1 MSGLSVFYGG
11 ILNMTLINA
20 QSFICLY
27 CICEEQI
34 IFSATIVSQ
43 VTEILTLGAPA
54 LVEF

>member
-34 IFSATIVSQ
+34 IFSATRVSQ